1 MPLFLAP
8 WKSLVAKATWLES
21 VRTKIQIQVK
31 LASWASRDC
40 QETHMLCPV
49 AEAEP
54 IQAKPYS
61 QPTVT
66 LLSWLPCLWA
76 SHPQSCP
83 EPEQRGFCPS
93 SPPPHRVT
101 DPQMGYITM
110 AQTGR
115 GLARVRWTRAHWDG
129 FGGLSSESS
138 KEGQGEGGP
147 KMRETPEEKEC
158 GPPGLQLL

>member
-1 MPLFLAP
+1 MEEASDQGHRAKKCQNKDSNSGAAGFLGF
-8 WKSLVAKATWLES
+8 
-21 VRTKIQIQVK
+21 
-31 LASWASRDC
+31 RDC
-40 QETHMLCPV
+40 QETHMLCLV

-54 IQAKPYS
+54 IQAKPYG

-66 LLSWLPCLWA
+66 LLFWLPCLCIP
-76 SHPQSCP
+76 HPHPCP
-83 EPEQRGFCPS
+83 APGQRGFCPS

-129 FGGLSSESS
+129 FGGLPLV
-138 KEGQGEGGP
+138 KGKGEGGHS
-147 KMRETPEEKEC
+147 MRETPEERAY
-158 GPPGLQLL
+158 GPWELQSV